1 MILHPKLVEALQQ
14 KRTELQLA
22 GELISQ
28 DRLDGYYALFR
39 EKFGPERLAG
49 LDGETL
55 LTTMHDF
62 GEEPDRG
69 MVYWLEFKNDEEFP
83 TMDFG
88 SIKGG
93 SSLKFG
99 LWRRKEDGVWITG
112 RSTQSMHEIAVDEA
126 VTIARRHRDQLLQ
139 GVRLLENLP
148 GGADQS
154 DYLRLQQE
162 LNALAPDIVDTA
174 WGHKYFHLL
183 FPDKLDDYHVES
195 YGHFHLVKLLLT
207 PPEQPGRYLASY
219 LYVTIARELGIP
231 MNHLTKVTNER
242 DGGPHL
248 YWRVSTRLGETN
260 SLWPLMRETSE
271 AAIGWPDLGDL
282 SHLTHDRESKKKLR
296 ELLAKHYPNNDSVIA
311 RATQDIFNF
320 VTWIGDGDIALAAD
334 GNRILGIGRV
344 AGPYRYDPSD
354 EHSPHRRPVEWLR
367 LDEWTLPQQEGLQT
381 TVFPIRK
388 YVANHIEVERRLLE
402 GDETPPSS
410 KPLSRLGGELERIQA
425 VLERKK
431 QVILYGPPGT
441 GKTYWARLAAQ
452 ELAARSHYKRPFI
465 ELSTAEQQ
473 GLTDPVQSG
482 GGRVIWLC
490 TFHPGYGYEDF
501 LEGYR
506 PHAQDDQ
513 LVFELRDGVF
523 KRLCRVAEQDP
534 AHAYYL
540 IIDEIN
546 RGDIPRIFGELLTLL
561 EKDKRNL
568 AVTLPLSGDQFAV
581 PPNVYVIATM
591 NTADRSIALLDT
603 ALRRRFGFVELMP
616 DKTVL
621 KNTVIANSIPLG
633 EWLAGLNRR
642 VLQHIGRD
650 ARNLQVGHAYFL
662 EGGQPVIKLDSFARI
677 VRDDII
683 PLLQEYCYEDYST
696 LAQLLGESLVDAQG
710 QRIRFELFAPNRE
723 DELIQALLEPEPDLA
738 ASKVVVDSDASAQAL
753 EAEEEAAEAIAEE
766 E

>member
-1 MILHPKLVEALQQ
+1 MTLHPKLVEEIQRIRENLRLSGA
-14 KRTELQLA
+14 
-22 GELISQ
+22 LISP

-49 LDGETL
+49 LDGEAL

-62 GEEPDRG
+62 GEDPDRG

-83 TMDFG
+83 TGEFG

-93 SSLKFG
+93 SALKFG
-99 LWRRKEDGVWITG
+99 LWRRKEDGVWVTG
-112 RSTQSMHEIAVDEA
+112 KSTQSLREISVDEA

-139 GVRLLENLP
+139 GVRLLESLSGNA
-148 GGADQS
+148 GHD
-154 DYLRLQQE
+154 DYLKLQQG
-162 LNALAPDIVDTA
+162 LNEHAPDIVDTIWA
-174 WGHKYFHLL
+174 HKYFHLL
-183 FPDKLDDYHVES
+183 SPDKLDDFHAES
-195 YGHFHLVKLLLT
+195 IGRFHLIKLLQT
-207 PPEQPGRYLASY
+207 PPEQPGRFLAAQQ
-219 LYVTIARELGIP
+219 YVTIAGELGMP
-231 MNHLTKVTNER
+231 MNHLTKVLNER
-242 DGGPHL
+242 DGGPHD
-248 YWRVSTRLGETN
+248 YWRIGTRVGGKDDI
-260 SLWPLMRETSE
+260 WPMMLEASE
-271 AAIGWPDLGDL
+271 VAIGWSALGDL
-282 SHLTHDRESKKKLR
+282 SGLVRDQDSKQKLR
-296 ELLAKHYPNNDSVIA
+296 ALLAMHSPDMDSVIS
-311 RATQDIFNF
+311 RKTQEIFNF
-320 VTWIGDGDIALAAD
+320 VTRIADGDMVLAAD
-334 GNRILGIGRV
+334 GKRIRGIGRV
-344 AGPYRYDPSD
+344 TGPYRYEPGDD
-354 EHSPHRRPVEWLR
+354 RAPHRRPVEWLH
-367 LDEWTLPQQEGLQT
+367 LNEWSLPQQEGLQT

-388 YVANHIEVERRLLE
+388 YVANHLEVERRLLE
-402 GDETPPSS
+402 GDEPPTIQR
-410 KPLSRLGGELERIQA
+410 PLTRLTGELERIQT

-431 QVILYGPPGT
+431 LVILYGPPGT

-452 ELAARSHYKRPFI
+452 ELAARSRHKRPFSA
-465 ELSTAEQQ
+465 LSPDEQQ
-473 GLTDPVQSG
+473 SLAKPGEHDG
-482 GGRVIWLC
+482 GSAIWMC
-490 TFHPGYGYEDF
+490 TFHPAYGYEDF

-506 PHAQDDQ
+506 PHAQGDQ
-513 LVFELRDGVF
+513 LVFELRDGIF
-523 KRLCRVAEQDP
+523 KRLCQAAERNPD
-534 AHAYYL
+534 HNYYL

-568 AVTLPLSGDQFAV
+568 AVSLPLSGDPFTV
-581 PPNVYVIATM
+581 PPNVYLIATM

-621 KNTVIANSIPLG
+621 RDTVIANSIPLG

-662 EGGQPVIKLDSFARI
+662 EGGQPVTKLDSFARI

-683 PLLQEYCYEDYST
+683 PLLQEYCYEDYGT
-696 LAQLLGESLVDAQG
+696 LAQLLGESLVDVQG

-753 EAEEEAAEAIAEE
+753 EAEEEAAEARAEE